1 MARDEDPMGGE
12 VIAPVTLVVWG
23 IPEKDTQSRM
33 RSQLVGSGGGGVRV
47 TRTPE
52 DTKVVILRRCTEES
66 VVWCRS
72 WAGSGR

>member
-1 MARDEDPMGGE
+1 MTRDEDLTGGE
-12 VIAPVTLVVWG
+12 VIAPVTLVIWG
-23 IPEKDTQSRM
+23 IPEKDTQSRS

-52 DTKVVILRRCTEES
+52 DTKVVIPRRCTKES
-66 VVWCRS
+66 MVWHRS